1 MILCDTSGLLALLD
15 SGEREH
21 RRASAALEDVTGP
34 LLTTDFVLAELDYL
48 ILRRLGPVA
57 ETALLK
63 QVRDGSLTREPV
75 TDADLLAAVRIIE
88 RLAEHQLGIT
98 DATLMALA
106 ERLDRCPV
114 LTLDRRHFSIFRDR
128 RGRSLRLLP

>member
-48 ILRRLGPVA
+48 ISAGSDRLPRR
-57 ETALLK
+57 
-63 QVRDGSLTREPV
+63 
-75 TDADLLAAVRIIE
+75 
-88 RLAEHQLGIT
+88 
-98 DATLMALA
+98 
-106 ERLDRCPV
+106 RCSSKSGKA
-114 LTLDRRHFSIFRDR
+114 R
-128 RGRSLRLLP
+128 

>member
-1 MILCDTSGLLALLD
+1 
-15 SGEREH
+15 
-21 RRASAALEDVTGP
+21 
-34 LLTTDFVLAELDYL
+34 
-48 ILRRLGPVA
+48 
-57 ETALLK
+57 
-63 QVRDGSLTREPV
+63 
-75 TDADLLAAVRIIE
+75 VRIIE